1 MIVLGIDIGGT
12 SIKGAAIKK
21 DGTILDTFSL
31 KMNRSFSQEKIF
43 SLLCEAINDFLAT
56 HKYKEKVTGVGL
68 GIPGLLDRKNGIIK
82 TSNNMSKWNNF
93 EVVKFIEKRTNLPVK
108 IINDASAA
116 ALGEARYGSGKDYEN
131 IIMLTLGTGVGGGI
145 IINRKLYDGPEGSGA
160 QLGHTLIKINGRK
173 CTCGRKGCLEAY
185 ASASALIK
193 ETKKAIRKHPNSLVS
208 FISSKQGNINAEIAF
223 EAAKKGDEIGTK
235 LVNDYVMYLSE
246 GILNFCNIFRP
257 DVIVLSGGIANQ
269 GDYLINKIEKYL
281 KEHNYGY
288 KGSPI
293 IPIKQAKLGYDAGK
307 IGAASL
313 FFYDD

>member
-31 KMNRSFSQEKIF
+31 KMNRNLSQEKIF
-43 SLLCEAINDFLAT
+43 SLICEAINDFLAT
-56 HKYKEKVTGVGL
+56 HKYKERISGVGL

-93 EVVKFIEKRTNLPVK
+93 EVVKFIEKRINLPVK

-145 IINRKLYDGPEGSGA
+145 VIDKRLYDGLEGSGA

-193 ETKKAIRKHPNSLVS
+193 DTKKAIRKHPNSLLKS
-208 FISSKQGNINAEIAF
+208 LASKYGKVNAEIAF
-223 EAAKKGDEIGTK
+223 EAAKNGDEVASNLI
-235 LVNDYVMYLSE
+235 NDYVMYLSE
-246 GILNFCNIFRP
+246 GLLNFCNIFRP
-257 DVIVLSGGIANQ
+257 NVIVLSGGIANQ
-269 GDYLINKIEKYL
+269 GNYLINKIEKYL

-288 KGSPI
+288 KGSPK
-293 IPIKQAKLGYDAGK
+293 IPVRQAILGYDAGK